1 MNFARKMTFAIALFV
16 GAMAVS
22 AQNFVLEGKVKGN
35 VEGAS
40 VVLQKYESNDVST
53 FDSTVVKNGEFTF
66 RSNVR
71 EPGNYQLV
79 IDTNKPGTE
88 MPDFQKMWA
97 TRIYLENTPMTFAID
112 LTDMQKGIEPDR
124 IKATITG
131 SATQDIFQ
139 KYLDLTDALSF
150 QIDSLEGAA
159 DEAVDLQQRVAIAK
173 QSQKLKAELR
183 QKVNQF
189 IQDNKGS
196 LVAVDLVTEALMD
209 LPCPYTEAQVDEMLG
224 WLTADWNG
232 KTSYINL
239 QKQADFAKQIAVGK
253 PFIDGVFV
261 DKMGKKVKLSSL
273 IKKGEYT
280 MLEFWASWCHPCRQE
295 IPHLKK
301 VHERYKDFNIISI
314 SIDEREADWKKAMN
328 KEGMTWTQLRNPE
341 SFGGVVADKYGITA
355 IPACIILDKEGNFY
369 KTNMRGADL
378 DAFLYDYYKR

>member
-22 AQNFVLEGKVKGN
+22 AQNFVLKGKVKGN

-40 VVLQKYESNDVST
+40 VMLQKYDSNDVST

-66 RSNVR
+66 RSDVR

-209 LPCPYTEAQVDEMLG
+209 LPCPYTEAQV
-224 WLTADWNG
+224 
-232 KTSYINL
+232 Y
-239 QKQADFAKQIAVGK
+239 
-253 PFIDGVFV
+253 
-261 DKMGKKVKLSSL
+261 
-273 IKKGEYT
+273 
-280 MLEFWASWCHPCRQE
+280 
-295 IPHLKK
+295 
-301 VHERYKDFNIISI
+301 
-314 SIDEREADWKKAMN
+314 
-328 KEGMTWTQLRNPE
+328 
-341 SFGGVVADKYGITA
+341 
-355 IPACIILDKEGNFY
+355 
-369 KTNMRGADL
+369 
-378 DAFLYDYYKR
+378 

>member
-22 AQNFVLEGKVKGN
+22 AQNFVLKGKVKGN

-40 VVLQKYESNDVST
+40 VMLQKYDSNDVST

-66 RSNVR
+66 RSDVR

-209 LPCPYTEAQVDEMLG
+209 LPCPYTEAQVDEMLS

-232 KTSYINL
+232 KTSYTNL
-239 QKQADFAKQIAVGK
+239 QKQADFAKQTAVGK

-261 DKMGKKVKLSSL
+261 DKMGKKVRLSSL

-314 SIDEREADWKKAMN
+314 SIDEREVDWKKAMN
-328 KEGMTWTQLRNPE
+328 KEGMTWTQLRNSE

>member
-1 MNFARKMTFAIALFV
+1 MNFARKMTFAIALFA

-22 AQNFVLEGKVKGN
+22 AQNFVLNGKVKGN

-40 VVLQKYESNDVST
+40 VMLQKYEADDVVNL
-53 FDSTVVKNGEFTF
+53 DSTIIKNGEF
-66 RSNVR
+66 SLHGDVKDP
-71 EPGNYQLV
+71 EGCQLV
-79 IDTNKPGTE
+79 IDANQPGAE
-88 MPDFQKMWA
+88 MPDYQKMWS
-97 TRIYLENTPMTFAID
+97 TRIYVENKPMTFSVD
-112 LTDMQKGIEPDR
+112 LTGFPNNIDPSLV
-124 IKATITG
+124 KAVITG
-131 SATQDIFQ
+131 SATQDTYQ
-139 KYLDLTDALSF
+139 KYLTLTDALS
-150 QIDSLEGAA
+150 QRIDSLEETA
-159 DEAVDLQQRVAIAK
+159 DEATDLSQRVAMVGEK
-173 QSQKLKAELR
+173 QKLRAELR

-189 IQDNKGS
+189 IQENKSS
-196 LVAVDLVTEALMD
+196 LVAVDLVSEALMN
-209 LPCPYTEAQVDEMLG
+209 LPCPYTESQVDEMLG
-224 WLTADWNG
+224 WLKTDWND
-232 KTSYINL
+232 KAAYVNL
-239 QKQADFAKQIAVGK
+239 QKQADFAKQTAVGK
-253 PFIDGVFV
+253 PFIDGTFL
-261 DKMGKKVKLSSL
+261 DKTGKKVKLSSL

-314 SIDEREADWKKAMN
+314 SIDEREVDWKKAMD

>member
-22 AQNFVLEGKVKGN
+22 AQNFVLKGKVKGN

-40 VVLQKYESNDVST
+40 VMLQKYDSNDVST

-66 RSNVR
+66 RSDVR

-209 LPCPYTEAQVDEMLG
+209 LPCPYTEAQVDEMLS

-232 KTSYINL
+232 KTSYTNL
-239 QKQADFAKQIAVGK
+239 QKQADFAKQTAVGK

-261 DKMGKKVKLSSL
+261 DKMGKKVRLSSL

-314 SIDEREADWKKAMN
+314 SIDEREVDWKKAMN
-328 KEGMTWTQLRNPE
+328 KEGLTWTQLRNSE

>member
-1 MNFARKMTFAIALFV
+1 MNFARKMTFAIALFA

-22 AQNFVLEGKVKGN
+22 AQNFVLNGKVKGN

-40 VVLQKYESNDVST
+40 VMLQKYEADDVVNL
-53 FDSTVVKNGEFTF
+53 DSTIIKNGEF
-66 RSNVR
+66 SLHGDVKDP
-71 EPGNYQLV
+71 EGCQLV
-79 IDTNKPGTE
+79 IDANQPGAE
-88 MPDFQKMWA
+88 MPDYQKMWS
-97 TRIYLENTPMTFAID
+97 TRIYVENKPMTFSVD
-112 LTDMQKGIEPDR
+112 LTGFPNNIDPNLV
-124 IKATITG
+124 KAVITG
-131 SATQDIFQ
+131 SATQDTYQ
-139 KYLDLTDALSF
+139 KYLNLTDALSQ
-150 QIDSLEGAA
+150 QIDSLEETA
-159 DEAVDLQQRVAIAK
+159 DEATDLSQRVAMVGEK
-173 QSQKLKAELR
+173 QKLRAELR

-189 IQDNKGS
+189 IQENKSS
-196 LVAVDLVTEALMD
+196 LVAVDLVSEALMN
-209 LPCPYTEAQVDEMLG
+209 LPCPYTESQVDEMLG
-224 WLTADWNG
+224 WLKTDWND
-232 KTSYINL
+232 KAAYVNL
-239 QKQADFAKQIAVGK
+239 QKQADFAKQTAVGK
-253 PFIDGVFV
+253 PFIDGTFL
-261 DKMGKKVKLSSL
+261 DKTGKKVKLSSL

-314 SIDEREADWKKAMN
+314 SIDEREADWKKAMD

>member
-40 VVLQKYESNDVST
+40 VVLQKYDSNDVST

-66 RSNVR
+66 RSDVR

-209 LPCPYTEAQVDEMLG
+209 LPCPYTEAQVDEMLS

-232 KTSYINL
+232 KTSYTNL
-239 QKQADFAKQIAVGK
+239 QKQADFAKQTAVGK

-261 DKMGKKVKLSSL
+261 DKMGKKVRLSSL

-314 SIDEREADWKKAMN
+314 SIDEREVDWKKAMN
-328 KEGMTWTQLRNPE
+328 KEGMTWTQLRNSE

>member
-1 MNFARKMTFAIALFV
+1 MNFARKMTFAIALFA

-22 AQNFVLEGKVKGN
+22 AQNFVLKGKVKGN

-40 VVLQKYESNDVST
+40 VVLQKYDSNDVST

-66 RSNVR
+66 RSDVK

-79 IDTNKPGTE
+79 IDTNKPGTG

-139 KYLDLTDALSF
+139 KYLDLTDALSL

-173 QSQKLKAELR
+173 QSQKLRAELR

-224 WLTADWNG
+224 WLKADWNG
-232 KTSYINL
+232 KTSYTNL
-239 QKQADFAKQIAVGK
+239 QKQADFAKQTAVGK

-261 DKMGKKVKLSSL
+261 DKTGKKVKLSSL